1 MKKHLYLIGV
11 LAALSFWSCR
21 EERPYRIGVSQCSD
35 DDWRNKMNTEM
46 MREIMF
52 HPEASVEILSA
63 DGKSSRQIEDI
74 RYFLDK
80 NVDILLVA
88 PNEADSL
95 TPVIKEI
102 YETGLPV
109 IIFDR
114 KINGEYFTAYQGADD
129 HDIGRAAAESAVSHF
144 GTLPEILE
152 IYGLEGSTPAIGR
165 HAGFHDRLQEIYD
178 TFNISTVYG
187 KWTYEDAYPLVK
199 KALESN
205 HGIDVIYAHN
215 DRMALAA
222 GKAAR
227 ELGLS
232 PFIIGIDA
240 APEIGMKAVA
250 DGEIDATFLYPTEG
264 SRLIKTAISILKGEH
279 YEKITIFPAHPA
291 LTKENVGVLL
301 LQNEE
306 LKEETLHLEELK
318 SRLDSYY
325 EEHTA
330 QTVVLIA
337 AIIIIVL
344 AFAVIF
350 FVLRAIWSHKRHQA
364 TLAKQN
370 RRLEEQK
377 NELEHLNEQLN
388 EATQSKLAFF
398 TNVSHELRTPL
409 TLITEPIEELGTADN
424 LSESQRSLLKIAD
437 KNARILKRLINQILD
452 FRKFENN
459 RLQLNLVEVNLTD
472 LLDDWLDSFLAVAK
486 KRHIDIV
493 KDFSSTD
500 DLALAVDPQKFE
512 RVIFNLISNALK
524 YSPDNTTIT
533 ISCREEDGKVIIKV
547 RDEGRGISTD
557 DIGNIFDRFFR
568 VDKVHPDGSGIGL
581 ALSKAFVEMHGG
593 SISVESIPG
602 KGSVFIISLPVTHVS
617 SNVVSVDKTITE
629 KDVNAELGKIEKA
642 ETEIDAFKPVVLV
655 IDDNDDILNM
665 LSRLLGEDY
674 NVLTASNGK
683 AGLKIAARYVPDVVV
698 CDVMMPVMDGLECC
712 RLLKDEIS
720 TSHIPVLMLTAC
732 TMDEQR
738 VEGFES
744 GADGYIAKP
753 FNSDVLKS
761 RIKNLI
767 HNRKL
772 IKNLW
777 KGSSS
782 PANDNEEPTRDT
794 ETLQK
799 GVSGID
805 NDFYH
810 RFLELATGKLSDP
823 DLSVDSLAS
832 DLGLARSQFYRKIK
846 ALTNY
851 SPVELL
857 RHMRLKEARRLLTT
871 TDRSVSEIGFDVG
884 FSSAAYFSKC
894 FHDEFGETPSQLRER
909 LGH

>member
-1 MKKHLYLIGV
+1 
-11 LAALSFWSCR
+11 
-21 EERPYRIGVSQCSD
+21 
-35 DDWRNKMNTEM
+35 
-46 MREIMF
+46 
-52 HPEASVEILSA
+52 
-63 DGKSSRQIEDI
+63 
-74 RYFLDK
+74 
-80 NVDILLVA
+80 
-88 PNEADSL
+88 
-95 TPVIKEI
+95 
-102 YETGLPV
+102 
-109 IIFDR
+109 
-114 KINGEYFTAYQGADD
+114 
-129 HDIGRAAAESAVSHF
+129 
-144 GTLPEILE
+144 
-152 IYGLEGSTPAIGR
+152 
-165 HAGFHDRLQEIYD
+165 
-178 TFNISTVYG
+178 
-187 KWTYEDAYPLVK
+187 
-199 KALESN
+199 
-205 HGIDVIYAHN
+205 
-215 DRMALAA
+215 
-222 GKAAR
+222 
-227 ELGLS
+227 
-232 PFIIGIDA
+232 
-240 APEIGMKAVA
+240 
-250 DGEIDATFLYPTEG
+250 
-264 SRLIKTAISILKGEH
+264 
-279 YEKITIFPAHPA
+279 
-291 LTKENVGVLL
+291 
-301 LQNEE
+301 
-306 LKEETLHLEELK
+306 
-318 SRLDSYY
+318 
-325 EEHTA
+325 
-330 QTVVLIA
+330 
-337 AIIIIVL
+337 
-344 AFAVIF
+344 
-350 FVLRAIWSHKRHQA
+350 
-364 TLAKQN
+364 
-370 RRLEEQK
+370 
-377 NELEHLNEQLN
+377 
-388 EATQSKLAFF
+388 
-398 TNVSHELRTPL
+398 
-409 TLITEPIEELGTADN
+409 
-424 LSESQRSLLKIAD
+424 
-437 KNARILKRLINQILD
+437 
-452 FRKFENN
+452 
-459 RLQLNLVEVNLTD
+459 
-472 LLDDWLDSFLAVAK
+472 
-486 KRHIDIV
+486 
-493 KDFSSTD
+493 
-500 DLALAVDPQKFE
+500 
-512 RVIFNLISNALK
+512 
-524 YSPDNTTIT
+524 
-533 ISCREEDGKVIIKV
+533 
-547 RDEGRGISTD
+547 
-557 DIGNIFDRFFR
+557 
-568 VDKVHPDGSGIGL
+568 
-581 ALSKAFVEMHGG
+581 MHGG

>member
-52 HPEASVEILSA
+52 HPEATIEIRSA

-74 RYFLDK
+74 GYFIDQ

-102 YETGLPV
+102 YESGIPV
-109 IIFDR
+109 IVFDR

-129 HDIGRAAAESAVSHF
+129 RDIGTSAAECAIRHL
-144 GTLPEILE
+144 GALHEILE

-165 HAGFHDRLQEIYD
+165 HEGFHDRLRELYD
-178 TFNISTVYG
+178 TFNISTIYG
-187 KWTYEDAYPLVK
+187 KWTYEDTYPLVK

-205 HGIDVIYAHN
+205 PAIEVIYAHN

-222 GKAAR
+222 GDAAR

-240 APEIGMKAVA
+240 APEIGMEAVA
-250 DGEIDATFLYPTEG
+250 AGKINATFLYPTEG
-264 SRLIKTAISILKGEH
+264 SRLIKTAIAILKDEP
-279 YEKITIFPAHPA
+279 YEKITVFPAHPA

-306 LKEETLHLEELK
+306 LKEETMHLEDLK

-325 EEHTA
+325 EQHTA
-330 QTVVLIA
+330 QTAVLIA
-337 AIIIIVL
+337 AIVIIVL
-344 AFAVIF
+344 SFAVIF
-350 FVLRAIWSHKRHQA
+350 FVLRTIWSHKRHQA
-364 TLAKQN
+364 ALAMQN
-370 RRLEEQK
+370 RQLEEQK
-377 NELEHLNEQLN
+377 HELENLNEQLN
-388 EATQSKLAFF
+388 DATQSKLVFY

-409 TLITEPIEELGTADN
+409 TLITEPIEELRSARN
-424 LSESQRSLLKIAD
+424 LSGNQKSLLKIAD

-459 RLQLNLVEVNLTD
+459 RLQLDLVEVNLVE
-472 LLDDWLDSFLAVAK
+472 LLDDWLDSFHAVAK
-486 KRHIDIV
+486 KRHIEIV
-493 KDFSSTD
+493 KDFSRTGHI
-500 DLALAVDPQKFE
+500 ALAIDPQKFE
-512 RVIFNLISNALK
+512 RVIFNLLSNALK
-524 YSPDNTTIT
+524 YSPDNTSIT
-533 ISCREEDGKVIIKV
+533 VSCEEENGRVIIKV
-547 RDEGRGISTD
+547 RDEGRGISAE
-557 DIGNIFDRFFR
+557 DIGNIFERFFR
-568 VDKVHPDGSGIGL
+568 VDSVHPDGSGIGL
-581 ALSKAFVEMHGG
+581 ALTKAFVEMHGG
-593 SISVESIPG
+593 SISVESTPG
-602 KGSVFIISLPVTHVS
+602 HGSVFIISVPVIHVS

-629 KDVNAELGKIEKA
+629 TDVNAELGEIEKA
-642 ETEIDAFKPVVLV
+642 ETEIDASKPVVLV
-655 IDDNDDILNM
+655 IDDNEDILNM
-665 LSRLLGEDY
+665 LGRLLGDDY
-674 NVLTASNGK
+674 NILTASNGK

-712 RLLKDEIS
+712 RLLKEEVS

-738 VEGFES
+738 VKGFES

-753 FNSDVLKS
+753 FNSVVLKS

-767 HNRKL
+767 NNRKL

-777 KGSSS
+777 KSHSAPS
-782 PANDNEEPTRDT
+782 NDSEEPKRDT
-794 ETLQK
+794 ATLQK

-810 RFLELATGKLSDP
+810 RFLELVTGKLSDP

-832 DLGLARSQFYRKIK
+832 EMGLARSQFYRKIK

-857 RHMRLKEARRLLTT
+857 RRMRLKEARRLLTT

-894 FHDEFGETPSQLRER
+894 FHDEFGETPSQLRDR